1 MLIYWPGPPPAS
13 NCQSLTA
20 LMQTSTLAR
29 LRLCSLALL
38 FGSMVSCP
46 VWAQAELS
54 LEEAIASA
62 LDRNLGFRIA
72 GFDPEVAQDAIARE
86 ESAFETEIFASG
98 RVAQS
103 EQSTTFSQTTGTS
116 SDTRGLDVGVR
127 KQLDLGTSLTAQ
139 TRLDRRD
146 SNAGVNT
153 SNLSQGAD
161 FSVSLRQPLLRGF
174 GKAANR
180 ADLNSAISG
189 LAAANAT
196 FRDRL
201 ETLLAETEKAYWT
214 AARFQE
220 QLALNESSLKVA
232 DTLLAEARERERV
245 GVATRIEVLQAEAE
259 RARLVELIIESKRAL
274 GDAMDTLQLYMGTIS
289 PLSATALDSQ
299 PRVAALAA
307 TVPAIPE
314 FGAVWQMALQADPS
328 LAEQQALVEQRE
340 YARIA
345 ARNADR
351 PSLDLVLSGGLT
363 GIDDDDAQTAVE
375 NAIDQDGHVWSVGVE
390 FSMPWRRTGTKASL
404 RIAEKRLEQANL
416 RYEEL
421 KQGLF
426 REVRGIWRNL
436 EAVGQSLEAARLTV
450 SLQEATFEREMGKY
464 EEGLSAFRD
473 VQEAQRDLDQ
483 ARIRFLQAKYNQL
496 AAQIELDRLCGKLP
510 ERHGLNPTILN

>member
-1 MLIYWPGPPPAS
+1 
-13 NCQSLTA
+13 
-20 LMQTSTLAR
+20 MQTTFIAR
-29 LRLCSLALL
+29 IRARSLAVLL
-38 FGSMVSCP
+38 GSVASVP
-46 VWAQAELS
+46 VWAQAPLT
-54 LEEAIASA
+54 LEAAIASA

-72 GFDPEVAQDAIARE
+72 GYDPEVAREDIARQ
-86 ESAFETEIFASG
+86 ESVFEAELFASG

-116 SDTRGLDVGVR
+116 SDNRSFDIGVR

-153 SNLSQGAD
+153 SSLSQGAD

-180 ADLNSAISG
+180 ADLNTAIAG
-189 LAAANAT
+189 LAAANAS
-196 FRDRL
+196 FRDSL
-201 ETLLAETEKAYWT
+201 DTLLAETEKAYWT

-220 QLALNESSLKVA
+220 QLDLNESSLKVA

-274 GDAMDTLQLYMGTIS
+274 GDALDQLQLYMGTIS
-289 PLSATALDSQ
+289 PLSPDGFDSQ
-299 PRVAALAA
+299 PRVTGLSASVVEL
-307 TVPAIPE
+307 PE
-314 FGAVWQMALQADPS
+314 FATIWQQALETDPR
-328 LAEQQALVEQRE
+328 LAGQQALVEQRE

-363 GIDDDDAQTAVE
+363 GIDDDAAQTAVE
-375 NAIDQDGHVWSVGVE
+375 NAIDQDGHIWSVGVE

-450 SLQEATFEREMGKY
+450 SLQEATFAREMGKY

-496 AAQIELDRLCGKLP
+496 AAQIELDRLCGQLLN
-510 ERHGLNPTILN
+510 RHGLSGTLAN